1 MSATVRVDR
10 VGDHAIIIPTGPFDL
25 AHTTAVARTVEGIER
40 RLSGC
45 VSVDVDLQQL
55 ERIDG
60 AGAVLLARF
69 LDRLDA
75 EGHHTS
81 SLKAITPKRTG

>member
-40 RLSGC
+40 ASEWLCLGRC
-45 VSVDVDLQQL
+45 
-55 ERIDG
+55 
-60 AGAVLLARF
+60 
-69 LDRLDA
+69 
-75 EGHHTS
+75 
-81 SLKAITPKRTG
+81 